1 MDYLSDGVLA
11 QALEAV
17 EQILLAS
24 DKQRD
29 GHIGRDIGD
38 NIGVEELEH
47 FHEDGVAHI
56 LG

>member
-47 FHEDGVAHI
+47 FHEDGVAHV